1 MVESECPLLHVT
13 PLHTE
18 QQDIDFEEYVVVET
32 RALDFLDDVFLEL
45 LILKNKWSNTLLTKK
60 HPEDIESKEI
70 ILPAVCNLSNKEA
83 WREIQ
88 GF

>member
-45 LILKNKWSNTLLTKK
+45 LILKNKWSNTLLTKNT
-60 HPEDIESKEI
+60 ER
-70 ILPAVCNLSNKEA
+70 ILKVKK
-83 WREIQ
+83 
-88 GF
+88 

>member
-1 MVESECPLLHVT
+1 MIEH
-13 PLHTE
+13 
-18 QQDIDFEEYVVVET
+18 I
-32 RALDFLDDVFLEL
+32 
-45 LILKNKWSNTLLTKK
+45 INKK
-60 HPEDIESKEI
+60 HREDIESKEI

>member
-45 LILKNKWSNTLLTKK
+45 LILKNKWSNTLLTKNTEK
-60 HPEDIESKEI
+60 
-70 ILPAVCNLSNKEA
+70 ILKVKK
-83 WREIQ
+83 
-88 GF
+88 